1 MKTVLV
7 FVTFESQQS
16 AVKKYR
22 HGRSI
27 EVLRFHFSYKYLL
40 FRSYGVR
47 GNKSLEGSHF
57 TPFSFFLSYLQV

>member
-47 GNKSLEGSHF
+47 
-57 TPFSFFLSYLQV
+57 